1 MASLEDELQSYVLE
15 NEVNKTLRQLY
26 LLRECIG
33 DIEEVVKADTSLLA
47 EYIHERIIHLYEKL
61 GIEYGK

>member
-15 NEVNKTLRQLY
+15 NEVNKTLKQLY

-47 EYIHERIIHLYEKL
+47 EHIHERIIHLYEKL